1 MLGSGEGMDRPLQFN
16 WTNTQRAAGVPQ
28 CTQAAA
34 RNACRRTS
42 IARLPARLPAGPTG
56 IESDAGDAIVHQGRG
71 QALHHGSAQA
81 AALPGGRH
89 RHVPNHCR
97 QGAVRGGPSK
107 AQHLQGRGQAQCS
120 WRVCRSVWLSVQRR
134 VPEACPSGGS
144 RHPCHMPQQRLTAPL
159 PHAPAA
165 VHGTPATYPSSS
177 THYPRHMPQRRLTP
191 PSPPRPAR
199 TCPCLASR
207 DLRAARTHTVRY
219 VFSSASARRL
229 GSRRGKPTCIG
240 ARMGGQ
246 QAAW

>member
-42 IARLPARLPAGPTG
+42 IARLPARPPAGPTG

-89 RHVPNHCR
+89 RHVPNHRR
-97 QGAVRGGPSK
+97 QGAVRGGTSK
-107 AQHLQGRGQAQCS
+107 AQHLQGRGPG
-120 WRVCRSVWLSVQRR
+120 SVQLACVQER
-134 VPEACPSGGS
+134 VVECAEVRPTG
-144 RHPCHMPQQRLTAPL
+144 MPQRRFTAPP

-165 VHGTPATYPSSS
+165 AHITPATCPS
-177 THYPRHMPQRRLTP
+177 
-191 PSPPRPAR
+191 
-199 TCPCLASR
+199 
-207 DLRAARTHTVRY
+207 
-219 VFSSASARRL
+219 
-229 GSRRGKPTCIG
+229 
-240 ARMGGQ
+240 GG
-246 QAAW
+246 